1 MLTRSKSEMRVKVRD
16 VMSTSLLDGGKPPS
30 TPPLRDRLSSAIRRS
45 FRKKNK
51 TPVLAFQECED
62 DFTFS
67 HSPTSTPELKKR
79 SNTVNSFLYPHDPSD
94 SDSTSAG
101 TPSEVSSNSPATVRH
116 PSIQVQGATDHVS
129 ATATA
134 IAVNGSATNGGGEDS
149 GDTPLEDAGDG
160 AVKLRD
166 KRSVSHQLLLS
177 ITLHMYMYM
186 HCAYMYMYVTSS
198 DIKYVCIVRRLIKA
212 LDIFLLGNSLYF

>member
-1 MLTRSKSEMRVKVRD
+1 MRD
-16 VMSTSLLDGGKPPS
+16 VMSTSLLDGGKLPS

-67 HSPTSTPELKKR
+67 HSPTSTPEFKKR
-79 SNTVNSFLYPHDPSD
+79 PNTVNSFLYPHDLSD

-101 TPSEVSSNSPATVRH
+101 TPTEISSQSPATVRH
-116 PSIQVQGATDHVS
+116 PGIKVQGATGNGS
-129 ATATA
+129 IATTA
-134 IAVNGSATNGGGEDS
+134 AANGSANGGAGGGRESEGS
-149 GDTPLEDAGDG
+149 GDTLLEDTSDG
-160 AVKLRD
+160 AVKLRDKED

-177 ITLHMYMYM
+177 IILHMHVHVHVHAHCMCYWHYYMYI
-186 HCAYMYMYVTSS
+186 Y
-198 DIKYVCIVRRLIKA
+198 I
-212 LDIFLLGNSLYF
+212 YFWMCHIIQY